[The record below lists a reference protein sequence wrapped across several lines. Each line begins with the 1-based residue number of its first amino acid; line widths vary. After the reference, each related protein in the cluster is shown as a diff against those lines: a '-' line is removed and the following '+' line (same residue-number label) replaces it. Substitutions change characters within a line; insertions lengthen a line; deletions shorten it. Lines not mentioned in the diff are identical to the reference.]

1 MPKLTSHGLTFSRH
15 LLASFAFAA
24 GMSCALPAHAIVNGT
39 PTTEFKAVGALGEA
53 SGVLIADNWV
63 LTAAHVAQSL
73 TVGASS
79 FESLAGAS
87 LISGIY
93 TFSGAP
99 FPAND
104 IALVQLSTSL
114 EIATPLLNDLLIAPG
129 EATSL
134 GTLTMASAQNQV
146 PNGYATTTAQS
157 ANSTYTDGEGV
168 THTVNW
174 VLTGGSAQ
182 LQGGDSGS
190 ALFLGA
196 ATDSAGELLLG
207 IASAV
212 LIDES
217 TGAAQSSAY
226 VQLASYKDW
235 IDATMARSGQQ
246 AMWVS
251 SVPEPSSLLLLAV
264 GGMAIL
270 ARRAGQNSRNG

>member
-15 LLASFAFAA
+15 LLASLAFAA
-24 GMSCALPAHAIVNGT
+24 GMSCALSAHAIVNGT
-39 PTTEFKAVGALGEA
+39 PTTEFKAVGALGGA

-79 FESLAGAS
+79 FESLAGTS

-114 EIATPLLNDLLIAPG
+114 EIVTPLLNDLLTAPG
-129 EATSL
+129 EVTSL

-157 ANSTYTDGEGV
+157 ATSTYTDGEGV

-174 VLTGGSAQ
+174 LLTGGSAQ

-190 ALFLGA
+190 ALFQGA
-196 ATDSAGELLLG
+196 ATDSAAELLLG

-212 LIDES
+212 LLDES
-217 TGAAQSSAY
+217 TGAVQSSAY
-226 VQLASYKDW
+226 VQVASYRSW
-235 IDATMARSGQQ
+235 IDATMASSGQQ
-246 AMWVS
+246 ATWVS
-251 SVPEPSSLLLLAV
+251 SVPEPSSLLLLAA

-270 ARRAGQNSRNG
+270 ARRTGQKNQNG